1 MNDAHPAD
9 GNEGLLSALFRK
21 LGTRGKRDDDV
32 TGEEI
37 KDMVNEGHEH
47 GVLNE
52 NEAEMINNIFEFG
65 EKQAQDV
72 MTHRKSIAAIDS
84 TATVQEAF
92 DFIMNES
99 YSRYPVIDGD
109 IDNIM
114 GILHIRD
121 LLKVYVDEQ
130 KRSKQLSE
138 IKDQVLFDAYYIPET
153 RNISLLFKEM
163 QSKKVHIAVVV
174 DEYGQTAGIV
184 TMEDILE
191 EIVGNIQD
199 EYDEEEA
206 DQPYG

>member
-1 MNDAHPAD
+1 
-9 GNEGLLSALFRK
+9 
-21 LGTRGKRDDDV
+21 
-32 TGEEI
+32 
-37 KDMVNEGHEH
+37 MVYM
-47 GVLNE
+47 NE

-121 LLKVYVDEQ
+121 LLKVYVDDKNAVNSCQ
-130 KRSKQLSE
+130 KSKTRCFLMRITYLKQE
-138 IKDQVLFDAYYIPET
+138 ISVCCLKKCNLKRYI
-153 RNISLLFKEM
+153 
-163 QSKKVHIAVVV
+163 
-174 DEYGQTAGIV
+174 
-184 TMEDILE
+184 
-191 EIVGNIQD
+191 
-199 EYDEEEA
+199 
-206 DQPYG
+206 